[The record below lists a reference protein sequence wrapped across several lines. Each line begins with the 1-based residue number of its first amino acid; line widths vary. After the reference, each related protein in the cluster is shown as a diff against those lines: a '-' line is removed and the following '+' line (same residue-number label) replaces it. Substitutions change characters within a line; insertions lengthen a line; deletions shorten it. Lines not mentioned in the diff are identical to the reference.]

1 LWLIEQIALD
11 PLDILNTEEQQIFDN
26 VLVSLF
32 LKEND
37 FAQIDGNVVKKD
49 LDFFLLLE
57 DKLI

>member
-1 LWLIEQIALD
+1 MWLIEQIALD

-26 VLVSLF
+26 ILVSLF

-37 FAQIDGNVVKKD
+37 FAQIDGNVIKKD